1 MLGLDQE
8 TKKYLTSLLKNKE
21 YSKLEVKISSMGKID
36 EQEPILIM
44 YYASSKALNPISK
57 IEDFIE
63 ASRLF
68 EKVYL
73 MKKKT
78 SLLLWVIWNHY

>member
-8 TKKYLTSLLKNKE
+8 TKKYLTSLLRNKE
-21 YSKLEVKISSMGKID
+21 YSKLEVKISAMGNID

-44 YYASSKALNPISK
+44 YYASSKSLNPLSK

-73 MKKKT
+73 TKKKIT
-78 SLLLWVIWNHY
+78 LLL